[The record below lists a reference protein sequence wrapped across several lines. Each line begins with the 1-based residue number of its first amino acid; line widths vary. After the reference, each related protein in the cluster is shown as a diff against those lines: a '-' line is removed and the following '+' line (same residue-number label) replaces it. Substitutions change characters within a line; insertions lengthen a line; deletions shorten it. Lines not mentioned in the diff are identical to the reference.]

1 VSDGLVTDV
10 LQTCAIDTR
19 RRADCRPT
27 PSHRSPQRCQ
37 PAESNKRCDVRR
49 SDGLFISAES
59 ELLPVDIHNGTEL
72 SAATVRCRS
81 STGSDSRAGTVPDIC
96 KSSAPTCFAPANDR
110 ETSLHAI
117 VAG

>member
-37 PAESNKRCDVRR
+37 PAESNKHCDVRR

-59 ELLPVDIHNGTEL
+59 EVLPVGIHNGMEL
-72 SAATVRCRS
+72 SAATFRCRS
-81 STGSDSRAGTVPDIC
+81 SINSDSRAGTVPDTC
-96 KSSAPTCFAPANDR
+96 KSSAPTRLAHANDR
-110 ETSLHAI
+110 ETALHAI